1 MPYARLVDQEV
12 APRGLGPGEPAAAG
26 LGPEEVEAR
35 RAAGL
40 ANVGPPAPGRSVVD
54 ILRANVLTRFN
65 AILGVLAVVVF
76 VVGPPQDALFVAVLV
91 ANTGIGVLQ
100 EVRSKRA
107 LDRLA
112 VLTAAHAR
120 VVRSGAVSE
129 VELDDVVVD
138 DLVDLRPGDQVPVDA
153 AVVAS
158 DGLEVDES
166 LLSGEPEPVGK
177 ASGDVVLSG
186 SFVVAGSGR
195 ARATGVGPAAY
206 AARLEADARRFSL
219 VRSELQQGTNTILRG
234 VTWVMVPAGVAL
246 VTTQVLRSHLGLA
259 DALRASVAGVGA
271 MVPEGLVLLTSVAFA
286 AGALRLARRS
296 VLVQE
301 LAAIEGLAR
310 VDVLCIDKTGT
321 LTEPGMRVEALEPLG
336 RFGADEVSAVLAA
349 LAAADP
355 APNATL
361 LALAGLHP
369 PAEAWE
375 VVGRVPFSSAR
386 TWSAAAFAGQGA
398 WVLGGP
404 DVLGAEA
411 RGPIDRAAAHHRA
424 KGRRV
429 LLLARA
435 ATLPDGHR
443 VPGDLEPAA
452 IVVLAERVRSDAPA
466 TIRYLLDQGV
476 TVTVL
481 SGDAPET
488 VAAVAARVG
497 LGSTGPPCDAA
508 ALGERDG
515 SLAAVLAT
523 TTVLGRVRPRQKLE
537 AVEVLQAAGHVVA
550 MVGDGVN
557 DVPALK
563 QADLGIAMGS
573 GSDASRSVARLV
585 LLDDAFSA
593 VPHVLREGRRAIANI
608 ERVANLFVTKTV
620 YAAVLA
626 VTVAVAGFPYPFFP
640 RHLTIVSTLT
650 IGVPGLALA
659 LAAGAPRATPGFVA
673 KIVAFTLP
681 AGVVAAAATFVAYAL
696 ARAGD
701 QTTPTAART
710 TAMLV
715 LFAVGLW
722 VLAMVAR
729 PLDVPRLVLV
739 AAMGAGLVPLFVVPA
754 ARRVFDLAV
763 PPVPVLVEGAVVVAL
778 ALLVLTL
785 VRRPARRRLLR
796 RPARRR
802 RSGRRASR

>member
-1 MPYARLVDQEV
+1 MVEQEV
-12 APRGLGPGEPAAAG
+12 APRGIGAGEPASAG
-26 LGPEEVEAR
+26 LGPDEVRAR
-35 RAAGL
+35 REAGL
-40 ANVGPPAPGRSVVD
+40 ANLVPPVPGRTVLD

-65 AILGVLAVVVF
+65 AILGALSVVVF
-76 VVGPPQDALFVAVLV
+76 VVGPLQDALFVAVLV
-91 ANTGIGVLQ
+91 ANTFIGILQ

-112 VLTAAHAR
+112 VLTAARAR
-120 VVRSGAVSE
+120 VVRSGAVAE
-129 VELDDVVVD
+129 VGLDDVVLD
-138 DLVDLRPGDQVPVDA
+138 DLVDLRPGDQVAVDA
-153 AVVAS
+153 TVVTS

-166 LLSGEPEPVGK
+166 LVSGEAEPVAKEPGEPL
-177 ASGDVVLSG
+177 LSG
-186 SFVVAGSGR
+186 SFVAAGSGR
-195 ARATGVGPAAY
+195 ARATRVGPAAY
-206 AARLEADARRFSL
+206 AARLQAEARRFSL
-219 VRSELQQGTNTILRG
+219 IRSELQQGTNRILRA

-246 VTTQVLRSHLGLA
+246 VVTQVLRSHQPLA
-259 DALRASVAGVGA
+259 DALRGSVAGVGA

-286 AGALRLARRS
+286 AGALRLARRR

-321 LTEPGMRVEALEPLG
+321 LTEPGMHVDAVEPLG
-336 RFGADEVSAVLAA
+336 RFDGVEVADVLAA
-349 LAAADP
+349 VAAADP
-355 APNATL
+355 APNATMQ
-361 LALAGLHP
+361 ALAGR
-369 PAEAWE
+369 PAPVEPWQ

-386 TWSAAAFAGQGA
+386 KWSATAFATHGT

-404 DVLGAEA
+404 DVLGVVPG
-411 RGPIDRAAAHHRA
+411 GPVDAAAGGHRA
-424 KGRRV
+424 EGRRV

-435 ATLPDGHR
+435 RGLPDGR
-443 VPGDLEPAA
+443 GAPDGLEPAA
-452 IVVLAERVRSDAPA
+452 LVVLAERLRTDAAA
-466 TIRYLLDQGV
+466 TVRYLLDQGV

-497 LGSTGPPCDAA
+497 LAPAGPPCDAST
-508 ALGERDG
+508 LGEGDG
-515 SLAAVLAT
+515 SLAAVLERT
-523 TTVLGRVRPRQKLE
+523 RVLGRVRPHQKLE
-537 AVEVLQAAGHVVA
+537 AVEALQASGHVVA

-573 GSDASRSVARLV
+573 GSEASRSVARLV
-585 LLDDAFSA
+585 LLDSSFAA
-593 VPHVLREGRRAIANI
+593 VPLVLREGRRVIANI

-626 VTVAVAGFPYPFFP
+626 ATVAVAGVPYPFFP

-659 LAAGAPRATPGFVA
+659 LAAGAPRATSGFVA
-673 KIVAFTLP
+673 KVVAFTLP
-681 AGVVAAAATFVAYAL
+681 TGVVAAAATFAAYAL
-696 ARAGD
+696 ARAGH
-701 QTTPTAART
+701 QASETQART

-715 LFAVGLW
+715 LFSLGLW

-729 PLDVPRLVLV
+729 PLDGLRLALV
-739 AAMGAGLVPLFVVPA
+739 VAMGACLVPLFALPT
-754 ARRVFDLAV
+754 ARRLLDLAV

-778 ALLVLTL
+778 ALLVLTV

-796 RPARRR
+796 RLARRR
-802 RSGRRASR
+802 

>member
-1 MPYARLVDQEV
+1 VDQAA
-12 APRGLGPGEPAAAG
+12 APRGPGPGEPAAAG
-26 LGPEEVEAR
+26 LDPDGVEAR

-40 ANVGPPAPGRSVVD
+40 ANVAPRAPGRTVLD
-54 ILRANVLTRFN
+54 IVRANVLTRFN
-65 AILGVLAVVVF
+65 AILGALAVVVF
-76 VVGPPQDALFVAVLV
+76 VVGPLQDALFVAVLV

-112 VLTAAHAR
+112 VLTAARAR
-120 VVRSGAVSE
+120 VVRSGALVE
-129 VELDDVVVD
+129 VALDEVVLDDI
-138 DLVDLRPGDQVPVDA
+138 VDLRPGDQLPVDA

-158 DGLEVDES
+158 EGLEVDES
-166 LLSGEPEPVGK
+166 LLSGESEPVGRGP
-177 ASGDVVLSG
+177 GDPVLSG

-195 ARATGVGPAAY
+195 VRATGVGPAAY
-206 AARLEADARRFSL
+206 AARLQAEARRFSL

-234 VTWVMVPAGVAL
+234 VTWVMVPAGAAL
-246 VTTQVLRSHLGLA
+246 VATQVLRSHQALG
-259 DALRASVAGVGA
+259 DALRGSVAGVGA

-286 AGALRLARRS
+286 AAALRLARRR

-321 LTEPGMRVEALEPLG
+321 LTEPGMHVDTLELLG
-336 RFGADEVSAVLAA
+336 RLTAGEVAVVLAA

-355 APNATL
+355 APNATMR
-361 LALAGLHP
+361 AIGAAS
-369 PAEAWE
+369 PAADRWE
-375 VVGRVPFSSAR
+375 VVGRIPFSSTR
-386 TWSAAAFAGQGA
+386 PWSAAAFAGHGV

-404 DVLGAEA
+404 DVLGATA
-411 RGPIDRAAAHHRA
+411 GGPAGVAATRYRAA
-424 KGRRV
+424 GRRV

-435 ATLPDGHR
+435 AALPDGNR
-443 VPGDLEPAA
+443 VPKGLEPAA
-452 IVVLAERVRSDAPA
+452 LVVLAERVRPDAHE
-466 TIRYLLDQGV
+466 TIGYLVDQGV

-488 VAAVAARVG
+488 VAAVATSVG
-497 LGSTGPPCDAA
+497 IPSSGPPCDASS
-508 ALGERDG
+508 LGERDG
-515 SLAAVLAT
+515 SFAAALAT
-523 TTVLGRVRPRQKLE
+523 TTVLGRVRPHQKLE

-573 GSDASRSVARLV
+573 GSEASRKVARLV
-585 LLDDAFSA
+585 LLDSTFAA
-593 VPHVLREGRRAIANI
+593 VPHVLGEGRRVIANI

-626 VTVAVAGFPYPFFP
+626 VTVAVAGVPYPFFP

-650 IGVPGLALA
+650 IGAPGLVLA
-659 LAAGAPRATPGFVA
+659 FAAGAPRATSGFVRR
-673 KIVAFTLP
+673 VLAFTLP
-681 AGVVAAAATFVAYAL
+681 AGVVAASATFAGYAL

-701 QTTPTAART
+701 RTSPTGART
-710 TAMLV
+710 AAMLV

-739 AAMGAGLVPLFVVPA
+739 AAMGIALVPLFALSV
-754 ARRVFDLAV
+754 ARRLLDLAV
-763 PPVPVLVEGAVVVAL
+763 PPAPVLVEGALVAGL
-778 ALLVLTL
+778 ALVVLTL
-785 VRRPARRRLLR
+785 ARQPERRRLLR
-796 RPARRR
+796 RPAHLP